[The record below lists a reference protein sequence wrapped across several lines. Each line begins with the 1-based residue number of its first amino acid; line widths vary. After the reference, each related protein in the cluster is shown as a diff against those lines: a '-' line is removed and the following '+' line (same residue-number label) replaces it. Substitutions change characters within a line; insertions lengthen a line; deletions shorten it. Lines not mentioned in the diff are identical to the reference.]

1 MVSIDPPE
9 MFDGQVRGIGR
20 AEMRQTEEMTGRVW
34 AGKRIDWAGVV
45 RQTNWTDKLGPAG
58 AIEPL

>member
-1 MVSIDPPE
+1 

-20 AEMRQTEEMTGRVW
+20 AEMRQTEELTGQVW
-34 AGKRIDWAGVV
+34 AGKRIDWAGMV